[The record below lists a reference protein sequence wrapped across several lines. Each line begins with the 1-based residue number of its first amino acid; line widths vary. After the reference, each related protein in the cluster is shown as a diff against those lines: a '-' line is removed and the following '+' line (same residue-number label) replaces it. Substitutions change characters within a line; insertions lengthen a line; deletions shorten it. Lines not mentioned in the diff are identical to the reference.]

1 MEIMKGMMACIAKCG
16 GDKEKAMCT
25 PEGCDLMAEWNLLC
39 FDKNGDN
46 VLDKDE
52 FSRLIKA
59 VSLKRMGKEH
69 TQAQC
74 DEKFRDC
81 DADGD
86 GAICLSEFLTFCRAM
101 RAKMM
106 AAEGSVS
113 SMDPAEFLKMCEHD
127 LYG

>member
-1 MEIMKGMMACIAKCG
+1 MEIMKAMMACIAKCG

-52 FSRLIKA
+52 FSCCMKA
-59 VSLKRMGKEH
+59 VSKKMCNKDLTDDECSAKFKE
-69 TQAQC
+69 
-74 DEKFRDC
+74 C

-86 GAICLSEFLTFCRAM
+86 GAICLSEFLTFCRMSMAKK
-101 RAKMM
+101 KMM
-106 AAEGSVS
+106 SGNCTPE
-113 SMDPAEFLKMCEHD
+113 EFCAMCKENGKFH
-127 LYG
+127 G